1 MSQEF
6 DPNLA
11 NQATD
16 YLVNQ
21 YSPSGTRIGWLMI
34 ASIFIEAWDL
44 YSISFVLIFL
54 ERIYHPSALL
64 LGLAAASTQGGAVIG
79 ALTGGWLTDR
89 LGRRVV
95 FLGTM
100 VMFVIFGLAQAFSPN
115 MTVLVI
121 LRLILGIPLGMDI
134 ANGYTYIM
142 EYMQKGK
149 REVMGNRWQFVFAVG
164 EVVAILFVLLFLSL
178 GMAHALLWR
187 VMLGL
192 SALPAMLLF
201 FLRLNLPETAIWLVQ
216 RGRFKEAKAVA
227 QKMYGDSLAMLP
239 DVNYK
244 VPQPKLS
251 AFLREI
257 HRDKV
262 RWRAS
267 VFGWIASFMQSS
279 EFSTFAFYLPVLF
292 ILLHVSNLYGT
303 DLLTLGVYL
312 VAVISGWVGPL
323 ITPKLGQRRLSIIG
337 FSIVFIALIAA
348 AIAINTHLLVLLPIV
363 AAAMLW
369 GHYWDAE
376 NVMTI
381 PAMMAPAKYRGTASG
396 FAYIFVKLPAF
407 LSIFLFPA
415 LFEAIGKGNA
425 TLFTA
430 IFPLIGLLAA
440 LFILPEVYGY
450 GGNEQEV
457 SKATES

>member
-1 MSQEF
+1 VTDQGF

-21 YSPSGTRIGWLMI
+21 YSPGGTRIGWLMI

-64 LGLAAASTQGGAVIG
+64 LGLAAASTKGGAVIG
-79 ALTGGWLTDR
+79 ALAGGWLTDR

-100 VMFVIFGLAQAFSPN
+100 VMFFIFGVAQAFSPN

-149 REVMGNRWQFVFAVG
+149 REVMGKRWQFVFAVG

-178 GMAHALLWR
+178 GMAHAMLWR

-192 SALPAMLLF
+192 SGLPALILF

-216 RGRFKEAKAVA
+216 RGRFKEAKAVS
-227 QKMYGDSLAMLP
+227 QKCMAM
-239 DVNYK
+239 
-244 VPQPKLS
+244 
-251 AFLREI
+251 R
-257 HRDKV
+257 
-262 RWRAS
+262 
-267 VFGWIASFMQSS
+267 
-279 EFSTFAFYLPVLF
+279 
-292 ILLHVSNLYGT
+292 
-303 DLLTLGVYL
+303 
-312 VAVISGWVGPL
+312 
-323 ITPKLGQRRLSIIG
+323 
-337 FSIVFIALIAA
+337 
-348 AIAINTHLLVLLPIV
+348 
-363 AAAMLW
+363 
-369 GHYWDAE
+369 
-376 NVMTI
+376 
-381 PAMMAPAKYRGTASG
+381 
-396 FAYIFVKLPAF
+396 
-407 LSIFLFPA
+407 
-415 LFEAIGKGNA
+415 
-425 TLFTA
+425 
-430 IFPLIGLLAA
+430 
-440 LFILPEVYGY
+440 
-450 GGNEQEV
+450 
-457 SKATES
+457 